1 MTLED
6 EAFILFLNE
15 GEASGKYKG
24 PVLTL
29 PALLML
35 GPQHRHRPSCDLMCL
50 LDYNICVINRAMR
63 QEDLRSARQK
73 KGWTQT
79 QAAARLAI
87 TQAYLNYLEN
97 GKRRLTP
104 ELVRRVVL
112 AYGLPPDVLPVTDSF
127 VPRETDDQQLEEMLA
142 KLGYP
147 GFAHLRAHA
156 LKMNPFEV
164 LLTALAQKSLDGRV
178 AEALPWVAM
187 KYAQVEPWLME
198 NARKFNLQN
207 KLGFVVTLARQLA
220 EKQDNEDRSRELRQL
235 ENFLDDSRLAKEDVF
250 YRPLRTES
258 EGKWLRN
265 NRTEDAAHWNLLT
278 DMRLEHLQYAS

>member
-1 MTLED
+1 
-6 EAFILFLNE
+6 
-15 GEASGKYKG
+15 
-24 PVLTL
+24 
-29 PALLML
+29 
-35 GPQHRHRPSCDLMCL
+35 MCL
-50 LDYNICVINRAMR
+50 LDYNKYVISCIMR
-63 QEDLRSARQK
+63 QKDLRSARQK

-87 TQAYLNYLEN
+87 TQAYLNYLEH

-112 AYGLPPDVLPVTDSF
+112 VYGLPPEDFPVADRFATS
-127 VPRETDDQQLEEMLA
+127 EMDDQRLAEMLA
-142 KLGYP
+142 KLRYP
-147 GFAHLRAHA
+147 GFAHLRGRG
-156 LKMNPFEV
+156 LKMNPSEA
-164 LLTALAQKSLDGRV
+164 LLTALAQKTLDGRA
-178 AEALPWVAM
+178 AESLPWVAM
-187 KYAQVEPWLME
+187 KYAQPEPWLVE

-220 EKQDNEDRSRELRQL
+220 EKQGNEDRSRELREL

-265 NRTEDAAHWNLLT
+265 NRTEAAVHWNLLT
-278 DMRLEHLQYAS
+278 DLRLEHLQYAS

>member
-1 MTLED
+1 M
-6 EAFILFLNE
+6 
-15 GEASGKYKG
+15 K
-24 PVLTL
+24 P
-29 PALLML
+29 
-35 GPQHRHRPSCDLMCL
+35 H
-50 LDYNICVINRAMR
+50 
-63 QEDLRSARQK
+63 DLRSARRK

-79 QAAARLAI
+79 QAASRLAM

-97 GKRRLTP
+97 GRRRLTP
-104 ELVRRVVL
+104 ELVRRVVST
-112 AYGLPPDVLPVTDSF
+112 YGLPPEVLPVADGFT
-127 VPRETDDQQLEEMLA
+127 PREMNDQRLAELLA

-147 GFAHLRAHA
+147 GFAHLRGHG
-156 LKMNPFEV
+156 LKMNPSEV
-164 LLTALAQKSLDGRV
+164 LLTALAQKKLDGRV

-187 KYAQVEPWLME
+187 KYAQSEPWLVE

-207 KLGFVVTLARQLA
+207 RLGFVVTLARRLA
-220 EKQDNEDRSRELRQL
+220 EKQGNENRSRELRQL
-235 ENFLDDSRLAKEDVF
+235 ENALDDSRLAKEDVF